1 MASSDEELY
10 EVQKLLDE
18 RSVSGKTW
26 SKEYLV
32 SWLGFGSSDDT
43 WECVRPP
50 RPASSSSSRALLR
63 PLLRPLRALL
73 RADRR
78 RVLDR
83 PRQNLG
89 NTARDLI
96 KALEASKAPKAAAA
110 AAAASTPKK
119 KKRAA
124 PKASAAVADGP
135 PAPKKAKP
143 AVAAAAAAPAA
154 AEDEGISAYEKERND
169 RIQRNQDMLKAL
181 GLFDLKEEMRKSQAA
196 ERAANRKSQGPR
208 QTHDGPVRKSS
219 RQLGASGGASGVDG
233 EEDDE
238 SWRPQYK
245 ARTFFYSEGRDYGAD
260 AQVNF
265 TLNDDS

>member
-1 MASSDEELY
+1 MFRSPMQSACSPAPTVLRSAEVHEPSAATMASSDEELY

-83 PRQNLG
+83 PSRFRMEGKRGRKMKRFHSLHNMR
-89 NTARDLI
+89 TACI
-96 KALEASKAPKAAAA
+96 
-110 AAAASTPKK
+110 
-119 KKRAA
+119 
-124 PKASAAVADGP
+124 
-135 PAPKKAKP
+135 
-143 AVAAAAAAPAA
+143 
-154 AEDEGISAYEKERND
+154 YY
-169 RIQRNQDMLKAL
+169 
-181 GLFDLKEEMRKSQAA
+181 KS
-196 ERAANRKSQGPR
+196 
-208 QTHDGPVRKSS
+208 
-219 RQLGASGGASGVDG
+219 
-233 EEDDE
+233 
-238 SWRPQYK
+238 
-245 ARTFFYSEGRDYGAD
+245 
-260 AQVNF
+260 
-265 TLNDDS
+265 